1 MSRILL
7 IDDDDQFRGMLQ
19 QALRREG
26 YEVVEARDGKE
37 GVICFRTAAIDLVM
51 TDILM
56 PEQEGL
62 QTIRELRAEFPAIK
76 IIAISGGGAGDPEFS
91 QNRGALWGPMYASE
105 ALRLARAASGY
116 LYRPGCVIEPCH
128 GRVASESCRSFRHV
142 SSMVGCASSINLASK
157 HSPKKWKKSL
167 AMLPAPFLRCG
178 RV

>member
-7 IDDDDQFRGMLQ
+7 IDDDDQFRGMLR
-19 QALRREG
+19 QALRPEG

-37 GVICFRTAAIDLVM
+37 GLIRFRTAAIDLVI

-76 IIAISGGGAGDPEFS
+76 IIAISGDGAQGTLNFS

-105 ALRLARAASGY
+105 ALRLRGTASDN
-116 LYRPGCVIEPCH
+116 LYPAECVIEPCH
-128 GRVASESCRSFRHV
+128 GHVASEPCRSSRHA
-142 SSMVGCASSINLASK
+142 SSMVGCASSRNKGAVANIA
-157 HSPKKWKKSL
+157 
-167 AMLPAPFLRCG
+167 APIA
-178 RV
+178 